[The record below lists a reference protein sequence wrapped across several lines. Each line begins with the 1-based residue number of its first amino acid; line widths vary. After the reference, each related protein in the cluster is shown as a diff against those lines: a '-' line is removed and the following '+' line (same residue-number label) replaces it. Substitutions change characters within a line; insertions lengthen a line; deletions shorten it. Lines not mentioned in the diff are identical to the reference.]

1 MGSVVDRESRT
12 VHGDGPSRRPSISSP
27 SSSCPPDGGRP
38 GVLGKVEDGIGGRPK
53 TMTVAV
59 RVGNDGQSASA
70 APGIDAADVSIVGVT
85 VVGIIRV
92 VVVVVGTAPPATGGG
107 GILTNGVEAV
117 DVGHGRM
124 RNAAESVR

>member
-1 MGSVVDRESRT
+1 
-12 VHGDGPSRRPSISSP
+12 
-27 SSSCPPDGGRP
+27 
-38 GVLGKVEDGIGGRPK
+38 
-53 TMTVAV
+53 MTVAV

-107 GILTNGVEAV
+107 EFLRMVWRPWML
-117 DVGHGRM
+117 DMVGCGMLRKACD
-124 RNAAESVR
+124 RYVGYVRQRTICHEF